1 MEVLEEA
8 WHKLFIELCKSLKI
22 PQVVEWMSKQL
33 TKTT

>member
-1 MEVLEEA
+1 MKEA
-8 WHKLFIELCKSLKI
+8 WDKLFIEICVSLKI